1 MRAGRFLVLAVAL
14 SPAVAQANV
23 FEQFGFEPRGVAMGG
38 TQTATGDNHVAS
50 YFNPSMLPLGKEF
63 SFGLGVSWA
72 QPVTDV
78 HAQAKADDD
87 YFVRNRPPAPP
98 SFAGLTLGVVF
109 PFGGKLQNHL
119 ALGLALYAPTT
130 TVIRSQSYSP
140 EVPSWYFYNSKPDR
154 LALAVGLG
162 LRVPYLDWLYL
173 GGGVQVL
180 GAFLGGFDFRVN
192 LFNQEFEQR
201 ALDNSLALKA
211 APIAGLTLDFAEVG
225 LRVGFSYRGELDLHY
240 DMPTTFD
247 IADVGTLDLV
257 MSGHVHYTPHILS
270 LGLRWAIG
278 PVVTSAELRYAL
290 WSQAPDPAVHVGM
303 PLDSEI
309 ATALGLEGR
318 FDAMSPEEP
327 PGFSDTLEP
336 HVGVEW
342 YVVPRFALRL
352 GYFFRP
358 TPVPKQGGDTNIL
371 DGDTHSFAAGLGF
384 NFDDPLEVFT
394 KPVHV
399 DLAYQFMWIPDRRA
413 DKGSTSTVPSYVYG
427 GYAHNVTAAVRYAF

>member
-1 MRAGRFLVLAVAL
+1 VLAVAL
-14 SPAVAQANV
+14 SRRRQANV
-23 FEQFGFEPRGVAMGG
+23 FEHSASSRGRGMGG
-38 TQTATGDNHVAS
+38 ADPTGDNHVAS

-140 EVPSWYFYNSKPDR
+140 ESRPGTSTTQARPPGAGRRAGAARPVPR
-154 LALAVGLG
+154 LALPRRRRAGAG
-162 LRVPYLDWLYL
+162 RVPGRLRLPGEPL
-173 GGGVQVL
+173 H
-180 GAFLGGFDFRVN
+180 
-192 LFNQEFEQR
+192 QEFEQR

-303 PLDSEI
+303 TLDSEI

-336 HVGVEW
+336 HGGVEW
-342 YVVPRFALRL
+342 YVVPGSRC
-352 GYFFRP
+352 
-358 TPVPKQGGDTNIL
+358 
-371 DGDTHSFAAGLGF
+371 AGLLLPPDPGAQAGRRHQHPRRRHPLLRGRPGLQLRR
-384 NFDDPLEVFT
+384 PLEVFT